1 MLLQAFDGMPR
12 ITKPSRR
19 CPSWTTPSPSQR
31 PMEPPRSESREDREK
46 GRKSVVVTLILS
58 ENCILITEPRDFQVE
73 AVSSLVSVWV
83 VVQGRGQ
90 DEGCVPSTR
99 SR

>member
-1 MLLQAFDGMPR
+1 MMLLQAFDGMPR

-19 CPSWTTPSPSQR
+19 CPAWTTPSPSQR

-46 GRKSVVVTLILS
+46 GRKSMVVTLILS
-58 ENCILITEPRDFQVE
+58 ENCISIQLFFEVKADCN
-73 AVSSLVSVWV
+73 LVSVWV

-90 DEGCVPSTR
+90 EDGCVPSTR

>member
-1 MLLQAFDGMPR
+1 MLLQAFNGMPR
-12 ITKPSRR
+12 TTKASRR
-19 CPSWTTPSPSQR
+19 CPAWTTPSPSQR
-31 PMEPPRSESREDREK
+31 PMEPPRSESREDRDK

-58 ENCILITEPRDFQVE
+58 ENCILICLFLQVE

-90 DEGCVPSTR
+90 EEGCVPSTR
-99 SR
+99 LV